1 MWAGHRQKKPWCF
14 SSHDRTGMKWSS
26 FQQLRPIDPSDALHG
41 SRFLY
46 STSKV
51 GGQSPL
57 ITHSPR
63 PQLVRNRTSDQ
74 YGAVVLFVGLCDHI
88 TMPLCISLIFLLYIS
103 RHDIIPPFFLVISLI
118 SNIHRGH
125 LACCFPSL
133 VSDGR
138 TGRHLGKPE
147 HQAWAFELWELIIPL

>member
-1 MWAGHRQKKPWCF
+1 MVIISRAPPVQVSVLHFEG
-14 SSHDRTGMKWSS
+14 G
-26 FQQLRPIDPSDALHG
+26 RPI
-41 SRFLY
+41 
-46 STSKV
+46 
-51 GGQSPL
+51 SPHH
-57 ITHSPR
+57 TPR
-63 PQLVRNRTSDQ
+63 PQLVRNGTSDQ
-74 YGAVVLFVGLCDHI
+74 YGPVVLFVGLCDHI
-88 TMPLCISLIFLLYIS
+88 TMPLGISLMFLLYII

-147 HQAWAFELWELIIPL
+147 HQAWAFELVRIDHPPLNTS